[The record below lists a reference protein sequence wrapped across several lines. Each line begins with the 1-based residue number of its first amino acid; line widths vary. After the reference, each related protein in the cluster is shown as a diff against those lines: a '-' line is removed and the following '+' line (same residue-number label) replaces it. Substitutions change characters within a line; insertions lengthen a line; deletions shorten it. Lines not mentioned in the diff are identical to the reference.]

1 MASLLAK
8 YERGINMRKLMSCR
22 RSLIAIFAITCL
34 MVLGLYNGIDVSL
47 SIASVAI
54 GLAGANSYEA
64 SRKGKE

>member
-1 MASLLAK
+1 MK
-8 YERGINMRKLMSCR
+8 KLMSCR

-34 MVLGLYNGIDVSL
+34 MVLGLHNGIDVSM